1 VIKFPRRVL
10 REIVERDPEIA
21 LGMMTVLAK
30 RVRRLE
36 RAARPVSG
44 LT

>member
-1 VIKFPRRVL
+1 
-10 REIVERDPEIA
+10 VERDPDIA

-36 RAARPVSG
+36 RAGSPVAG